1 MRSCWKDTTM
11 LKRIS
16 LAAGLAMMAAACAS
30 EGTAPAAP
38 AGPGPVTPTAPSG
51 VTNALNIAATSQ
63 WEAEERLMP
72 QDPILALIMSGGSVE
87 QPAGFYMTCN
97 PANGSIT
104 ARLGMQPSAR
114 VGQTAVYRIRMGA
127 EAKVVEGKFE
137 TNTKNPNADFVF
149 PLTSADLRGM
159 AGMDMVSVVT
169 DAGDVQWAFVKDPAA
184 PVQARYVASLKNL
197 AQQSRDYLVYCNPK

>member
-1 MRSCWKDTTM
+1 
-11 LKRIS
+11 
-16 LAAGLAMMAAACAS
+16 
-30 EGTAPAAP
+30 
-38 AGPGPVTPTAPSG
+38 
-51 VTNALNIAATSQ
+51 
-63 WEAEERLMP
+63 MP

-197 AQQSRDYLVYCNPK
+197 AQESRDYLVYCNPK